1 MQVKSNKPALF
12 AALSK
17 FVKASNY
24 IVANLRKEVVEAG
37 FPTWEAAQPACL
49 EWVGQHYGVALVV
62 SQSPRNKGQQVLDSS
77 AADYEAAKTA
87 LRRIRESLTGDADKA
102 AVDAANPGAQSNRQ
116 EVEVPAEIA
125 ALAAKL
131 VALCNEYEKSKKL
144 AAQAIAEAFAAK

>member
-12 AALSK
+12 AALS
-17 FVKASNY
+17 AYADTTNN
-24 IVANLRKEVVEAG
+24 ATRTLREAALAAG
-37 FPTWEAAQPACL
+37 FNTYEEAHPICL
-49 EWVGQHYGVALVV
+49 EWASQRYSVPLVV
-62 SQSPRNKGQQVLDSS
+62 SQSPRNKGEIALDSK
-77 AADYEAAKTA
+77 APAYQAAKTA
-87 LRRIRESLTGDADKA
+87 LRRVREALTGDADKA

-131 VALCNEYEKSKKL
+131 VALCNEYEGAKRL